1 MLSSPW
7 DDQLFSIKCLKLFVF
22 VCLWHTQHCFEKEIS
37 WSIISSFCF
46 FSSVQILNMAIMTT
60 FQYEK
65 YTFCCENV
73 SAIKSSLDDDTVTL
87 ISNIWLGERKY
98 RGSNFEESFCR
109 QIAFQ
114 CSQTFMAWLKSH
126 SILLF
131 WMPEHLLYHVRLSD
145 NDTDKTS
152 TIEQWIYKIKYNYHA
167 WLSVSMILSE
177 IINYVQWT

>member
-1 MLSSPW
+1 MKNKLQTTRTSFSRSPRWLSKFFHFGTENRADQLKKTPCRCAMLSSPW
-7 DDQLFSIKCLKLFVF
+7 DDQLFSIKCLKLFDF

-60 FQYEK
+60 FQSEK

-114 CSQTFMAWLKSH
+114 CYQTFMAWLKSL

-131 WMPEHLLYHVRLSD
+131 WML
-145 NDTDKTS
+145 
-152 TIEQWIYKIKYNYHA
+152 
-167 WLSVSMILSE
+167 
-177 IINYVQWT
+177 